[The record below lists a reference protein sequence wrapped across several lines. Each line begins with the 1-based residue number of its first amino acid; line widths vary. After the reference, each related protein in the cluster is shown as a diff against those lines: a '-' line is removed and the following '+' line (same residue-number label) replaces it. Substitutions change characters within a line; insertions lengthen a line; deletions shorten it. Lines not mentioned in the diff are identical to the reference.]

1 MSYIDL
7 LFVPAFFIAIGL
19 GFLSCRLLGRRAMRE
34 WHEEIAELWQ
44 QLGNA
49 ERLISRHLVSRT
61 ARTSKATSVPT
72 EPLSPVTGPRKEV
85 IASEISDDVA
95 AEKGLLEPRLIPAR
109 KVKITKVF
117 GQDNGIELGSS
128 FIGLEQH
135 LPEVGRTYNVII
147 EQDKIFRSSHVKQ
160 YGTGYIRTEE
170 ALYQLEV
177 ISDKGTPEEWKRV
190 TFIDEHL
197 EKIKDLARGV
207 SAEDRAPPSQ
217 TVMPDQVEDME
228 DIWEEG
234 SADKPLKTYGVLTWL
249 FWGWIVLAV
258 VVNLV
263 AATSVLLSTDRFGD
277 AINEFV
283 SWYSPLNL
291 SNWLLEALLFSPAL
305 VIYLFRARLTRI
317 IHEK

>member
-1 MSYIDL
+1 MPYMDFF
-7 LFVPAFFIAIGL
+7 FVPAFFIATGL
-19 GFLSCRLLGRRAMRE
+19 GFLSCRLLGRRAIRE
-34 WHEEIAELWQ
+34 WREEIEELWQ

-61 ARTSKATSVPT
+61 ARAAKATSGPT
-72 EPLSPVTGPRKEV
+72 EPLSPVSESRREV
-85 IASEISDDVA
+85 IASEVSDDVA

-135 LPEVGRTYNVII
+135 LPEVGRIYNVIT

-197 EKIKDLARGV
+197 EKIKELARRV
-207 SAEDRAPPSQ
+207 SAEDGVPRSQ
-217 TVMPDQVEDME
+217 AVMPDQVDDME
-228 DIWEEG
+228 GIREEG
-234 SADKPLKTYGVLTWL
+234 AEDATLKTYGVLTWL

-263 AATSVLLSTDRFGD
+263 AATSVLLSTDRFAD

-305 VIYLFRARLTRI
+305 VIYCLRARLTRI
-317 IHEK
+317 LHEK